1 MPTASPFMEVCTV
14 IYGRMVRKK
23 LSSSQTTPL
32 KNTTNGQFPLF
43 HPEKYFSTIL
53 KVRNQT
59 ENCSWLLKTIL
70 DYNISVVLI
79 IFYTGRWNSLG
90 SFQNWINY
98 NKIVRDVKYNEN
110 TKQFTVRTKDGVKNE
125 MDPEETF
132 DYVVVAAGHYSVPHI
147 PDFVGIDK
155 FPGRVCH
162 AHDFRDA
169 SEFEGKR
176 LLLIGSSY
184 SAEDIAMQ
192 CVKVCFQNGY
202 KLIHSHNV

>member
-1 MPTASPFMEVCTV
+1 M
-14 IYGRMVRKK
+14 
-23 LSSSQTTPL
+23 
-32 KNTTNGQFPLF
+32 
-43 HPEKYFSTIL
+43 
-53 KVRNQT
+53 
-59 ENCSWLLKTIL
+59 
-70 DYNISVVLI
+70 
-79 IFYTGRWNSLG
+79 G

-192 CVKVCFQNGY
+192 CVKVCFQNGFY
-202 KLIHSHNV
+202 IN

>member
-1 MPTASPFMEVCTV
+1 MSMAPD
-14 IYGRMVRKK
+14 
-23 LSSSQTTPL
+23 
-32 KNTTNGQFPLF
+32 
-43 HPEKYFSTIL
+43 KYF
-53 KVRNQT
+53 
-59 ENCSWLLKTIL
+59 
-70 DYNISVVLI
+70 LI
-79 IFYTGRWNSLG
+79 TPYKLHYFFYTGRWNSLG
-90 SFQNWINY
+90 NFQNWITY

-192 CVKVCFQNGY
+192 CVKVCF
-202 KLIHSHNV
+202 